1 MSEVTGPRKLKPE
14 DKAKWVEAL
23 RSGKYRQN
31 KNFLKHRFG
40 GTTSFCC
47 LGVACEIGIAKPN
60 RRLDNLEPVFVEN
73 TFLELKL
80 QEALATRND
89 AGDSFN
95 TIADFIE
102 KYL

>member
-1 MSEVTGPRKLKPE
+1 MSEVTTPHKLKPE

-23 RSGKYRQN
+23 RSGKYRQS

-60 RRLDNLEPVFVEN
+60 GVFVEN
-73 TFLELKL
+73 TFLKL
-80 QEALATRND
+80 QKALAARND
-89 AGDSFN
+89 DGDSFN